1 MLSVESKVLL
11 LVSPASSHSASGECG
26 QGRLLLLL
34 LKNSFINLAFGQ
46 WNAVSVRTHT
56 HTHKDARLHIL
67 TCYKPTH
74 STRHTEVGG
83 GMSRQT

>member
-26 QGRLLLLL
+26 QGRLLLF

-56 HTHKDARLHIL
+56 HTK
-67 TCYKPTH
+67 TH
-74 STRHTEVGG
+74 VCIY
-83 GMSRQT
+83 